1 MDVLKVF
8 NLVVCANTNTRTNS
22 FIGSS
27 SAFFNLLFAPLYI
40 LLPTSRFAILA
51 YLSIFIFTVI
61 IYSSQS
67 SFIKLLIND
76 SNTGVPKITNSVF
89 LAILLYILQSA
100 IILLFLRYSIC
111 DTTLQWEENNL
122 HFTLQQYDTED
133 YTIKN
138 DGSK

>member
-8 NLVVCANTNTRTNS
+8 NLVVCANTNTKTNS

-40 LLPTSRFAILA
+40 LIPTSRFAILA
-51 YLSIFIFTVI
+51 YLSIFIFTII

-67 SFIKLLIND
+67 SFIKLLIAD
-76 SNTGVPKITNSVF
+76 RNTGIPKISNSLF
-89 LAILLYILQSA
+89 IAFLLYILQTA

-111 DTTLQWEENNL
+111 DTTLEWEGNNL

-133 YTIKN
+133 YSLQSGK
-138 DGSK
+138 